1 MLIAFRF
8 WERFIL
14 WVAIC
19 SKIYV
24 SLKFRFK
31 SFLTLINSW
40 PRFVSSIFLC
50 FLLFIYLFRIQ
61 QKPFVQREDVYTTL
75 CPEPMMVL
83 NYAKYEFKLS
93 NVIRPIWFCHIRSR
107 KEWNE
112 KKNCDTLKSFQ
123 TTSSIDRSIPLYI
136 YLHITLL
143 QGRGISFGNRHY
155 LSRPLV

>member
-14 WVAIC
+14 WVAIEFTDFSFC

-24 SLKFRFK
+24 RLKN
-31 SFLTLINSW
+31 SDLNHSSHQLIANLDLI
-40 PRFVSSIFLC
+40 PLFFFLC

-61 QKPFVQREDVYTTL
+61 QKPFVQREGVYTTL

-93 NVIRPIWFCHIRSR
+93 NAIRPIWFCNIRSR

-112 KKNCDTLKSFQ
+112 KKLRY
-123 TTSSIDRSIPLYI
+123 DRSIPLYI
-136 YLHITLL
+136 YLHIE
-143 QGRGISFGNRHY
+143 IS
-155 LSRPLV
+155 LVKHHIIAR